1 MRIIA
6 SHLFNDY
13 SGSPKVLM
21 QLLKNFTKNNIETHL
36 FTSNGK
42 NGFLSNIPN
51 VKNHFF
57 KYTFSDNK
65 FLRLYFFTSSQVIL
79 FMKLIFFIK
88 KTDVIYCNTVLPF
101 GAAIAGK
108 LRGCRVIYH
117 IHETS
122 MKPQILKNFLFGIVK
137 LTASEII
144 YVSDFLANK
153 EPLNIKKHVLYNVL
167 EQEFIE
173 NAIQKR
179 TIIKEKKIVV
189 MLCSLKKYKGVN
201 EFIALA
207 KLLPEYQFNLIVNAS
222 LSDIKIYFSD
232 QIIPENCTVFETQ
245 KNTQRFYEEA
255 SIILNL
261 SDVNLWV
268 ETFGLT
274 ILEAM
279 AYGLPAIVPPVGG
292 VVELVDNEENGFLI
306 NSKNSY
312 EISKNIKLL
321 FDDKLLYENMHKKAI
336 QKSNQ
341 FSPEYFEKSM
351 LNIIFQKK
359 I

>member
-6 SHLFNDY
+6 THLFNDF

-21 QLLKNFTKNNIETHL
+21 QLLKTFTKNNIETHL
-36 FTSNGK
+36 FTSNEK
-42 NGFLSNIPN
+42 NGFLSDIPN

-57 KYTFSDNK
+57 NYTFSDNK
-65 FLRLYFFTSSQVIL
+65 LLRLCFFSYSQVVL
-79 FMKLIFFIK
+79 FIKLLFFIK

-101 GAAIAGK
+101 GAAMAGK

-122 MKPQILKNFLFGIVK
+122 MKPQLLKNFLFGIVK
-137 LTASEII
+137 LTAKEII

-153 EPLNIKKHVLYNVL
+153 EPLNIKKHILYNVL

-179 TIIKEKKIVV
+179 TIKKEKKIVL
-189 MLCSLKKYKGVN
+189 MLCSLKKYKGVDD
-201 EFIALA
+201 FIALA

-222 LSDIKIYFSD
+222 LSDINSYFNS
-232 QIIPENCTVFETQ
+232 QTIPENCTVFETQ

-261 SDVNLWV
+261 SDVHLWV

-279 AYGLPAIVPPVGG
+279 AYGLPAIVPPIGG
-292 VVELVDNEENGFLI
+292 VVELVDDEENGYLI
-306 NSKNSY
+306 NSKNRY
-312 EISKNIKLL
+312 EIANKIKLL
-321 FDDKLLYENMHKKAI
+321 LNDDVTYETMYKKAI

-341 FSPEYFEKSM
+341 FSPDYFEKSI
-351 LNIIFQKK
+351 LNCIFQKK
-359 I
+359 S